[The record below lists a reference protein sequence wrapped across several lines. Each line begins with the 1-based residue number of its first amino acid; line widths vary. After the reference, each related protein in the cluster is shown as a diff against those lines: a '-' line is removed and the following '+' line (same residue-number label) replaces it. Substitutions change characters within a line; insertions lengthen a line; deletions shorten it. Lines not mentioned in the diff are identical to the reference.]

1 MAPNLWPYVNF
12 LLVYFL
18 YIFSFILIY
27 DHGKFKGINIYSW
40 MCYISKWK
48 NEDQKQLQ
56 KMKWSN
62 QSEKMGEV
70 SFDLQIR
77 D

>member
-1 MAPNLWPYVNF
+1 MAQNLWPYVNF
-12 LLVYFL
+12 LVVYFL
-18 YIFSFILIY
+18 DLFSFVLIY
-27 DHGKFKGINIYSW
+27 GHGKFKGINIYSW
-40 MCYISKWK
+40 MCYIAKWK

-56 KMKWSN
+56 EMKWPN

-70 SFDLQIR
+70 SFDLQIK

>member
-1 MAPNLWPYVNF
+1 MAPNLWPYVNI

-18 YIFSFILIY
+18 DFFSFILIY
-27 DHGKFKGINIYSW
+27 GKFKGINIYSW
-40 MCYISKWK
+40 MCYIAKWK

-56 KMKWSN
+56 EMKWSN

-70 SFDLQIR
+70 SFDLPMK